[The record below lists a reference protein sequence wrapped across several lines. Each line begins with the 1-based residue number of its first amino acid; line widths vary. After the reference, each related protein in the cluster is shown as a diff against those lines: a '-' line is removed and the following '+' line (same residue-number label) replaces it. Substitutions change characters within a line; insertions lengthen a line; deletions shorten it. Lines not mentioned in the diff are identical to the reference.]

1 MTDYEKQDSA
11 TDRTAGLV
19 LTGAALLSVP
29 VMAHHP
35 TNFSNDSGIFQ
46 LVHGGLIFTSLI
58 LQAGF
63 VRVSVRLG
71 LNNFWT
77 LLALIAFSV
86 GIITVIFAGTMN
98 GFIAPALAADRQF
111 PKEIANLCWKFN
123 QSLVYVSAYAI
134 GLAFVLWGT
143 QLIRSNA
150 RHGKALG
157 YAALLAGGVPSIL
170 LATGVI
176 DMHVTGA
183 LIVYTSQWLF
193 SACAGLWLIKPFT
206 KLTGEA
212 ES

>member
-1 MTDYEKQDSA
+1 MTNNEKQDNA
-11 TDRTAGLV
+11 TDRMAGLV

-35 TNFSNDSGIFQ
+35 TNFTDDSGLIQ
-46 LVHGGLIFTSLI
+46 LVHGALIFTSLI

-98 GFIAPALAADRQF
+98 GFIAPALAADGQF

-123 QSLVYVSAYAI
+123 QSLVYVSAYSI

-150 RHGKALG
+150 KQGKALG

-206 KLTGEA
+206 KLSDA
-212 ES
+212 ADS

>member
-1 MTDYEKQDSA
+1 MTDNEKQDSA
-11 TDRTAGLV
+11 ADRMAGLV

-35 TNFSNDSGIFQ
+35 TNFANDSGIFQ

-98 GFIAPALAADRQF
+98 GFIAPALAADGQF
-111 PKEIANLCWKFN
+111 PEEIANLCWKFN

-193 SACAGLWLIKPFT
+193 SACTGLWLIKPFT
-206 KLTGEA
+206 KLTVEA

>member
-1 MTDYEKQDSA
+1 MTNNEKQDAA
-11 TDRTAGLV
+11 TDRIAGLV

-35 TNFSNDSGIFQ
+35 TNFTDDSGLIQ

-98 GFIAPALAADRQF
+98 GFIAPALAADGQF
-111 PKEIANLCWKFN
+111 PEEIANLCWKFN
-123 QSLVYVSAYAI
+123 QSLVYVSAYAV
-134 GLAFVLWGT
+134 GLAFILWGT

-150 RHGKALG
+150 QNAMALG
-157 YAALLAGGVPSIL
+157 CAALLAGGIPSIL

-183 LIVYTSQWLF
+183 LIVYTTQWLF
-193 SACAGLWLIKPFT
+193 SAYAGLWLIKPLT
-206 KLTGEA
+206 KLSGVA
-212 ES
+212 EI

>member
-1 MTDYEKQDSA
+1 MTDIEKQDSA
-11 TDRTAGLV
+11 TDRLAGLV
-19 LTGAALLSVP
+19 LTIAALLSVP

-35 TNFSNDSGIFQ
+35 TDFTNDSGIFQ
-46 LVHGGLIFTSLI
+46 LVHGGLIFASLI

-98 GFIAPALAADRQF
+98 GFIAPALAADGQF
-111 PKEIANLCWKFN
+111 PEEIANLCWKFN

-143 QLIRSNA
+143 QLIKSNA
-150 RHGKALG
+150 QHGKALG

-206 KLTGEA
+206 KLAGET

>member
-1 MTDYEKQDSA
+1 MTDNEKQDSA
-11 TDRTAGLV
+11 ADRMAGLV

-35 TNFSNDSGIFQ
+35 TNFANDSGIFQ

-71 LNNFWT
+71 INNFWT

-98 GFIAPALAADRQF
+98 GFIAPALAADGQF
-111 PKEIANLCWKFN
+111 PEEIANLCWKFN
-123 QSLVYVSAYAI
+123 QSLVYVSAYSI

-150 RHGKALG
+150 QYGTALG

-170 LATGVI
+170 LATAII

-193 SACAGLWLIKPFT
+193 SACAGLWLIKP
-206 KLTGEA
+206 LTTLARSA
-212 ES
+212 EN